1 MKGQSSKSAI
11 SDRVEV
17 LIRGSKAMS
26 LNTRE
31 ECLAHLGKNFRVV
44 LNITNPEVTDR
55 EVGEI
60 FINENICV
68 HLNNNNDKINTICVM
83 ISKLYALVSDEI
95 SPDNLDALQNQEI
108 LLPGHLYLMIL
119 RERLEE
125 MLLGI
130 RAKVFKD
137 GSRAEEAVKTT

>member
-1 MKGQSSKSAI
+1 
-11 SDRVEV
+11 
-17 LIRGSKAMS
+17 MS